1 MVPNN
6 LNLDRHVDNEKT
18 RGNLSIDYQFA
29 DVTHSPIK
37 TPSHKDSSIK
47 VNLLCLDQ
55 YMYTLDK
62 ERCEAI
68 SGRLFRKKIPLKVM
82 MDCGD
87 LKTLNRWHGGD
98 LETLSRQH
106 GGIFGL
112 LGKLFGLGPG
122 VEKQHGGI
130 IGLLGKLF
138 GFGPGELQ
146 KQMSDPIKQQ
156 MIMQRGGFP
165 WALAGLSLLA
175 ALLGKGEEDRIR
187 NQMQMTRDPIMQR
200 GGLAIPPALISKGL
214 PLLKQIGIPTAM
226 GALASLGDNLVD
238 EIFGDGKT
246 KGIRKGI
253 RRGVQRTKGFRPK
266 KGFRLKKG
274 APRFTS
280 KHQGKKQMFQKLGT
294 RWQHRQDHQEVF
306 QEEKKTRRVAKK
318 ALHKVGREL
327 FPPKKIRLESKP
339 QDTPFAKQLRESI
352 KMVTPQLDSSHIGQ
366 TFNI

>member
-1 MVPNN
+1 
-6 LNLDRHVDNEKT
+6 
-18 RGNLSIDYQFA
+18 
-29 DVTHSPIK
+29 
-37 TPSHKDSSIK
+37 
-47 VNLLCLDQ
+47 
-55 YMYTLDK
+55 
-62 ERCEAI
+62 
-68 SGRLFRKKIPLKVM
+68 
-82 MDCGD
+82 MDGGD

-98 LETLSRQH
+98 LKTLSRQH

-112 LGKLFGLGPG
+112 LGKLLGLGLSD
-122 VEKQHGGI
+122 KQHGGI
-130 IGLLGKLF
+130 FGLLGKLF
-138 GFGPGELQ
+138 GLGPGELQ

-165 WALAGLSLLA
+165 WALAGLSLLP

-253 RRGVQRTKGFRPK
+253 RRGA

-274 APRFTS
+274 APRS
-280 KHQGKKQMFQKLGT
+280 KHKGKKQMFHKLGNKLAT
-294 RWQHRQDHQEVF
+294 STGNQIKKF
-306 QEEKKTRRVAKK
+306 LKKKKTRRVAKK

-327 FPPKKIRLESKP
+327 FAPKKIRLESKP

-366 TFNI
+366 AFNI

>member
-1 MVPNN
+1 
-6 LNLDRHVDNEKT
+6 
-18 RGNLSIDYQFA
+18 
-29 DVTHSPIK
+29 
-37 TPSHKDSSIK
+37 
-47 VNLLCLDQ
+47 
-55 YMYTLDK
+55 
-62 ERCEAI
+62 
-68 SGRLFRKKIPLKVM
+68 
-82 MDCGD
+82 MDGGD

-98 LETLSRQH
+98 LKTLSHQH

-112 LGKLFGLGPG
+112 LGKLFGLGLSD
-122 VEKQHGGI
+122 KQHGGI
-130 IGLLGKLF
+130 FGLLGKLF
-138 GFGPGELQ
+138 GLGPGELQ

-165 WALAGLSLLA
+165 WALAGLSLLP

-246 KGIRKGI
+246 KGIR
-253 RRGVQRTKGFRPK
+253 RGAKGFRPK

-274 APRFTS
+274 APRS
-280 KHQGKKQMFQKLGT
+280 KHKGKFHKLGNKLAT
-294 RWQHRQDHQEVF
+294 STGNQIKKF
-306 QEEKKTRRVAKK
+306 LKKKKTRRVAKK

-327 FPPKKIRLESKP
+327 FAPKKIRLESKP

-352 KMVTPQLDSSHIGQ
+352 KMASPQVDSAHIGQ

>member
-1 MVPNN
+1 
-6 LNLDRHVDNEKT
+6 
-18 RGNLSIDYQFA
+18 
-29 DVTHSPIK
+29 
-37 TPSHKDSSIK
+37 
-47 VNLLCLDQ
+47 
-55 YMYTLDK
+55 
-62 ERCEAI
+62 
-68 SGRLFRKKIPLKVM
+68 
-82 MDCGD
+82 MDGGD

-98 LETLSRQH
+98 LKTLSRQH

-112 LGKLFGLGPG
+112 LGKLFGLGLSD
-122 VEKQHGGI
+122 KQHGGI
-130 IGLLGKLF
+130 FGLLGKVF
-138 GFGPGELQ
+138 GLGPGELQ

-156 MIMQRGGFP
+156 MIKQGGGFP
-165 WALAGLSLLA
+165 WALAGLSLLP

-246 KGIRKGI
+246 KGIR
-253 RRGVQRTKGFRPK
+253 RGEKGFRPK

-274 APRFTS
+274 TPRS
-280 KHQGKKQMFQKLGT
+280 KHKGKFHKLGNKLAT
-294 RWQHRQDHQEVF
+294 STGNQIKKF
-306 QEEKKTRRVAKK
+306 LKKKKTRRMAKK

-327 FPPKKIRLESKP
+327 FALKKLRLESKP

-352 KMVTPQLDSSHIGQ
+352 KMASPQVDSAHIGQ

>member
-1 MVPNN
+1 
-6 LNLDRHVDNEKT
+6 
-18 RGNLSIDYQFA
+18 
-29 DVTHSPIK
+29 
-37 TPSHKDSSIK
+37 
-47 VNLLCLDQ
+47 
-55 YMYTLDK
+55 
-62 ERCEAI
+62 
-68 SGRLFRKKIPLKVM
+68 
-82 MDCGD
+82 MDGGD

-98 LETLSRQH
+98 LKTLSRQH

-112 LGKLFGLGPG
+112 LGKLFGLGLS
-122 VEKQHGGI
+122 EKQHGGI

-138 GFGPGELQ
+138 GLGPGELQ

-165 WALAGLSLLA
+165 WALAGLSLLP

-246 KGIRKGI
+246 KGIR
-253 RRGVQRTKGFRPK
+253 RGAKGFRPK
-266 KGFRLKKG
+266 KG
-274 APRFTS
+274 APRS
-280 KHQGKKQMFQKLGT
+280 KHQGKKLMFHKLGNKLAT
-294 RWQHRQDHQEVF
+294 TTGNQIKKF
-306 QEEKKTRRVAKK
+306 LKKKKTRRMAKK

-327 FPPKKIRLESKP
+327 FAPKKIRLESKP

-352 KMVTPQLDSSHIGQ
+352 KMASPQVDSTHIGQ

>member
-1 MVPNN
+1 
-6 LNLDRHVDNEKT
+6 
-18 RGNLSIDYQFA
+18 
-29 DVTHSPIK
+29 
-37 TPSHKDSSIK
+37 
-47 VNLLCLDQ
+47 
-55 YMYTLDK
+55 
-62 ERCEAI
+62 
-68 SGRLFRKKIPLKVM
+68 
-82 MDCGD
+82 MDGGD

-98 LETLSRQH
+98 LKTLSRQH

-112 LGKLFGLGPG
+112 LGKLFGLGLSD
-122 VEKQHGGI
+122 KQHGGI

-138 GFGPGELQ
+138 GLGPGELQ

-165 WALAGLSLLA
+165 WALAGLSLLP

-246 KGIRKGI
+246 KGIR
-253 RRGVQRTKGFRPK
+253 RGFRPK

-274 APRFTS
+274 APRS
-280 KHQGKKQMFQKLGT
+280 KHKGKKQMFHKLGNKLAT
-294 RWQHRQDHQEVF
+294 STGNQIKKF
-306 QEEKKTRRVAKK
+306 LKKKKTRRVAKK

-327 FPPKKIRLESKP
+327 FAPKKIRLESKP

-352 KMVTPQLDSSHIGQ
+352 KMASPQVDSAHIGQ

>member
-1 MVPNN
+1 M
-6 LNLDRHVDNEKT
+6 
-18 RGNLSIDYQFA
+18 
-29 DVTHSPIK
+29 
-37 TPSHKDSSIK
+37 
-47 VNLLCLDQ
+47 
-55 YMYTLDK
+55 
-62 ERCEAI
+62 
-68 SGRLFRKKIPLKVM
+68 
-82 MDCGD
+82 
-87 LKTLNRWHGGD
+87 
-98 LETLSRQH
+98 
-106 GGIFGL
+106 
-112 LGKLFGLGPG
+112 LGKLFGLG

-138 GFGPGELQ
+138 GLGPGELQ

-165 WALAGLSLLA
+165 WALAGLSLLP

-246 KGIRKGI
+246 KGA
-253 RRGVQRTKGFRPK
+253 KGFRRK

-274 APRFTS
+274 APLH
-280 KHQGKKQMFQKLGT
+280 KGKKQMFHKLGNKLAT
-294 RWQHRQDHQEVF
+294 TTGNQIKKF
-306 QEEKKTRRVAKK
+306 LKKKKTRRVAKK

-327 FPPKKIRLESKP
+327 FAPKKIRLESKP
-339 QDTPFAKQLRESI
+339 QDTPFAKQLRQSI
-352 KMVTPQLDSSHIGQ
+352 KMATPQVDSSHIGQ